1 MICGK
6 KNLLTVGCSFTE
18 GHYLGKEGSWGYYL
32 SKFTN
37 TNFINKG
44 SGGASNEFIMN
55 RLLEELELHSNHIK
69 DDVFVIVQ
77 WSECMRSSV
86 YYTHPTNENLS
97 RWHSITPQQ
106 LVADKLQ
113 NDNDENVWLYENKKS
128 FYPFYSSIEPYLHRT
143 YSNMLF
149 VKNYLENN
157 NIPYLFFDGI
167 NNHKLFI
174 KNEEWYLKASTKKN
188 VDFKINVDTKDACLI
203 NPLIIKKIYNS
214 KNFFNELDISMNE
227 WLYEMGETYSEGN
240 EGHPNELGSSEWAKI
255 LLKYINNNLEI

>member
-18 GHYLGKEGSWGYYL
+18 GHYLGKEGSWAYYL
-32 SKFTN
+32 SQLTN
-37 TNFINKG
+37 TNLINKG

-69 DDVFVIVQ
+69 DDIFVIIQ

-86 YYTHPTNENLS
+86 YYNHPTNENLS
-97 RWHSITPQQ
+97 RWFSITPQE
-106 LVADKLQ
+106 LLNDKPQ
-113 NDNDENVWLYENKKS
+113 NNNDENILLYKNKEA
-128 FYPFYSSIEPYLHRT
+128 FYPFYSLIEPTLSRT

-167 NNHKLFI
+167 NNHKLFM
-174 KNEEWYLKASTKKN
+174 KGKEWYLRASTKQN
-188 VDFKINVDTKDACLI
+188 SDFKVDVDIKLPLI
-203 NPLIIKKIYNS
+203 NPLIFEKLYES
-214 KNFFNELDISMNE
+214 KYFFNELGISMNE
-227 WLYEMGETYSEGN
+227 WLYEMGDSYSEGN
-240 EGHPNELGSSEWAKI
+240 EGHPNALGSSEWAKI
-255 LLKYINNNLEI
+255 LLKYINNNLDN